1 MERKCPA
8 CGWEVKDGA
17 DRCPSCG
24 LLASEFHN
32 YTPGSKKEKS
42 SGCLL
47 PIGIVV
53 VVLIAV
59 IFINGALNQHYGGS
73 TSSQSSGKSVTVVT
87 EKNEQPS
94 TWQFGD
100 DAEQVVKELKDALGS
115 KYKYTWTASGYKLT
129 FTVKIQELSGD
140 DLADLYAADAAEA
153 QKIIDNLNESMKSA
167 NSGTLDRF
175 KILGYKS
182 PTVVFSMVTSDDMEV
197 CTVTNGKITH
207 SITKDNFRYG

>member
-1 MERKCPA
+1 MEERR
-8 CGWEVKDGA
+8 G
-17 DRCPSCG
+17 
-24 LLASEFHN
+24 
-32 YTPGSKKEKS
+32 
-42 SGCLL
+42 GCFGGFLK
-47 PIGIVV
+47 IVGGIVV
-53 VVLIAV
+53 GVLILSLVLSGIRSCNYAV
-59 IFINGALNQHYGGS
+59 KRG
-73 TSSQSSGKSVTVVT
+73 SSGSSYSSSTGENVTVVT

-100 DAEQVVKELKDALGS
+100 DAEQAVEELKNALGS

-129 FTVKIQELSGD
+129 FTVKIQDLSGD

-182 PTVVFSMVTSDDMEV
+182 PTVVFSMVTSDDMEI

>member
-1 MERKCPA
+1 MEERR
-8 CGWEVKDGA
+8 G
-17 DRCPSCG
+17 
-24 LLASEFHN
+24 
-32 YTPGSKKEKS
+32 
-42 SGCLL
+42 GCFGGFLK
-47 PIGIVV
+47 IVGGIVV
-53 VVLIAV
+53 GVLILSLVLSGIRSCNYAV
-59 IFINGALNQHYGGS
+59 KRG
-73 TSSQSSGKSVTVVT
+73 SSGSSYSSSTGENVTVVT

-115 KYKYTWTASGYKLT
+115 NYKYSWTASGYKLT

-140 DLADLYAADAAEA
+140 DLADLYANDAAEA
-153 QKIIDNLNESMKSA
+153 QKIIDNLNDSMKSA

-197 CTVTNGKITH
+197 CTVTNGKITR
-207 SITKDNFRYG
+207 SITKDNFKYG

>member
-1 MERKCPA
+1 MEERR
-8 CGWEVKDGA
+8 G
-17 DRCPSCG
+17 
-24 LLASEFHN
+24 
-32 YTPGSKKEKS
+32 
-42 SGCLL
+42 GCFGGFLK
-47 PIGIVV
+47 IVGGIVV
-53 VVLIAV
+53 GVLILSLVLSGIRSCNYAV
-59 IFINGALNQHYGGS
+59 KRG
-73 TSSQSSGKSVTVVT
+73 SSGSSYSSSTGENVTVVT

-115 KYKYTWTASGYKLT
+115 NYKYSWTASGYKLT

>member
-1 MERKCPA
+1 MEERRGGCIGGFFKIVGGIVIGVILLSFILNGIRSCNYA
-8 CGWEVKDGA
+8 VKRG
-17 DRCPSCG
+17 
-24 LLASEFHN
+24 
-32 YTPGSKKEKS
+32 S
-42 SGCLL
+42 SGSS
-47 PIGIVV
+47 
-53 VVLIAV
+53 
-59 IFINGALNQHYGGS
+59 YSSS
-73 TSSQSSGKSVTVVT
+73 TGENVTVVT

-115 KYKYTWTASGYKLT
+115 NYKYSWTASGYKLT
-129 FTVKIQELSGD
+129 FTVKIQDLSGD

-167 NSGTLDRF
+167 NSGTLQRF
-175 KILGYKS
+175 KTLGYKS

>member
-1 MERKCPA
+1 MEERR
-8 CGWEVKDGA
+8 G
-17 DRCPSCG
+17 
-24 LLASEFHN
+24 
-32 YTPGSKKEKS
+32 
-42 SGCLL
+42 GCFGGFLK
-47 PIGIVV
+47 IVGGIVV
-53 VVLIAV
+53 GVLVLSLVLSGIRSCNYAV
-59 IFINGALNQHYGGS
+59 KRG
-73 TSSQSSGKSVTVVT
+73 SSGSSYSSSTGENVTVVT

-115 KYKYTWTASGYKLT
+115 NYKYSWTASGYKLS

-140 DLADLYAADAAEA
+140 DLADMYAIDAAEA

-167 NSGTLDRF
+167 NSSTLQRF
-175 KILGYKS
+175 KTLGYKS